1 MNFNAKSLNSPV
13 KKLQLLLNKKGSS
26 LIIVLVS
33 FAVLMIMGAA
43 LVIVVSYNHKNAT
56 DYHKKQQAQYTA
68 RGVMESL
75 VSAFSNPA
83 IGGTVVAKIPDS
95 PSTLDGSGDLTA
107 DNMGSYKVMLNY
119 TDGSK
124 KKIKA
129 DVIATYQGMSYK
141 LTAYF
146 KQGKGDRLNP
156 LDFVLFCKDGTVN
169 MKGNSSD
176 TTTIN
181 GKFYELGSVNYKNII
196 FKDKVL
202 FTGSANAEN
211 CIFEKDVITP
221 AKLSDVSGNTFN
233 GEQWY
238 PGAIGSDG
246 LPITEAAL
254 GFNANVQN
262 HQRKWSSINYE
273 ILSASAIKIGGIE
286 YDIASLT
293 AKMPTGE
300 LLSFH
305 QTPPPDAT
313 YGTGDGEIRLVGK
326 VFTFKNGDKMDINS
340 KLYTA
345 INGETLNFSDI
356 NAIKTNSP
364 SAFGPPNVAAFAGQS
379 LTVSPITY
387 GNDGMYRLTSS
398 STTQELTIDTSGGD
412 IHLYATANISINHD
426 VKIMGDNNVYIHL
439 MGNNI
444 KISDGVFMGDTGS
457 REEHQLFVEGD
468 GAGLT
473 FEIVGKARFK
483 GAAYLG
489 SGSYKETGAECKVT
503 GNKIEGSIT
512 ATTIEITRGN
522 TYKYTDYFKEPVFNG
537 TIINNDDPTTPYFI
551 YPQNTTGEKD
561 WVLEGY
567 KK

>member
-156 LDFVLFCKDGTVN
+156 LDFVLFCKDGGLNIQTSTSLTPTNVIGN
-169 MKGNSSD
+169 VYTKTSATYTDINFEGKFLTFGGAEFGSNSSLNGRLIANAATKFRSGSVITGEAYHYGTLSFD
-176 TTTIN
+176 DPANSDRTTISKSLPTSIM
-181 GKFYELGSVNYKNII
+181 GMS
-196 FKDKVL
+196 DKI
-202 FTGSANAEN
+202 SQ
-211 CIFEKDVITP
+211 D
-221 AKLSDVSGNTFN
+221 
-233 GEQWY
+233 
-238 PGAIGSDG
+238 
-246 LPITEAAL
+246 
-254 GFNANVQN
+254 
-262 HQRKWSSINYE
+262 QRKWKPIDY
-273 ILSASAIKIGGIE
+273 ILFQPSNNFSIGGV
-286 YDIASLT
+286 
-293 AKMPTGE
+293 K
-300 LLSFH
+300 FH
-305 QTPPPDAT
+305 YNNMPPPILPSDASQVGSIITLANGDTIDAT
-313 YGTGDGEIRLVGK
+313 TKIYTSVDGDIVDFSTPSTVITTPAPITSSTGLISTVTAGK
-326 VFTFKNGDKMDINS
+326 YNLSSHTV
-340 KLYTA
+340 
-345 INGETLNFSDI
+345 
-356 NAIKTNSP
+356 NSP
-364 SAFGPPNVAAFAGQS
+364 VMLDTTAGD
-379 LTVSPITY
+379 V
-387 GNDGMYRLTSS
+387 
-398 STTQELTIDTSGGD
+398 
-412 IHLYATANISINHD
+412 HLYASNDFIVGADITVS
-426 VKIMGDNNVYIHL
+426 GENNVYIHL
-439 MGNNI
+439 NGKSMTVQNAAKVGGNG
-444 KISDGVFMGDTGS
+444 KS
-457 REEHQLFVEGD
+457 EHQLFIEGD
-468 GAGLT
+468 GSTLNMKDT
-473 FEIVGKARFK
+473 STLH

-489 SGSYKETGAECKVT
+489 EGTYNEPDKAVVSED
-503 GNKIEGSIT
+503 KINGSIT
-512 ATTIEITRGN
+512 AKIINITKGN
-522 TYKYTDYFKEPVFNG
+522 SYTFSDFIKEPYFNA
-537 TIINNDDPTTPYFI
+537 TLVNPDDNAPKENGYYI

>member
-146 KQGKGDRLNP
+146 KQGKGDRMNP
-156 LDFVLFCKDGTVN
+156 HDFVLFSPTGAIKIAAAPSGTSTNIHGKVFSMASLMTEDTIFHGKVLSLGAVDMLKNCRFKDNLILRGSYNNNQAYKNVYEKTVFAEGDVTNIPDYVEGGVVKNVPAFQSVPTGKIGIENGIGTH
-169 MKGNSSD
+169 MKKWSTVYVVTSGTDATDFTFNSVFKFNWNSGVLESPVGTTISGTTYTLPNGDKFD
-176 TTTIN
+176 TTTKI
-181 GKFYELGSVNYKNII
+181 Y
-196 FKDKVL
+196 
-202 FTGSANAEN
+202 TAEN
-211 CIFEKDVITP
+211 GD
-221 AKLSDVSGNTFN
+221 
-233 GEQWY
+233 
-238 PGAIGSDG
+238 
-246 LPITEAAL
+246 
-254 GFNANVQN
+254 
-262 HQRKWSSINYE
+262 
-273 ILSASAIKIGGIE
+273 SA
-286 YDIASLT
+286 DI
-293 AKMPTGE
+293 
-300 LLSFH
+300 
-305 QTPPPDAT
+305 
-313 YGTGDGEIRLVGK
+313 
-326 VFTFKNGDKMDINS
+326 
-340 KLYTA
+340 
-345 INGETLNFSDI
+345 
-356 NAIKTNSP
+356 
-364 SAFGPPNVAAFAGQS
+364 SAFTS
-379 LTVSPITY
+379 ITY
-387 GNDGMYRLTSS
+387 GKG
-398 STTQELTIDTSGGD
+398 DTSAYPVQPLSGNISTGNYKINGSQSTGIVALDTTGGD
-412 IHLYATANISINHD
+412 IHLYAQNNIEIRHD
-426 VKIMGDNNVYIHL
+426 MNITGENNVYIHL
-439 MGNNI
+439 AGNSINFAGGNVGKNDFPDQHQLSIEGEGGTI
-444 KISDGVFMGDTGS
+444 KIGGDATLKAAIYMFDGTYEESYTTAGDY
-457 REEHQLFVEGD
+457 
-468 GAGLT
+468 
-473 FEIVGKARFK
+473 I
-483 GAAYLG
+483 
-489 SGSYKETGAECKVT
+489 
-503 GNKIEGSIT
+503 NGSIT
-512 ATTIEITRGN
+512 AKTIKLTPGN
-522 TYKYTDYFKEPVFNG
+522 TYTYCDYLKDPIFDA
-537 TIINNDDPTTPYFI
+537 TIVDPTGTTPYFI